1 MAKVIDLGEAQTT
14 ALTRRPAAPV
24 VLAGKDAEYTASEL
38 ATIKQTVAKGA
49 TDVEL
54 AFFLSFSKAA
64 GLNPYLKEIYFI
76 KRNDPESGGK
86 VATIQT
92 GIDGFRKK
100 AHATSSFAG
109 MDEPEWGEIKTIQVS
124 GNYSIEAPEWCRFTV
139 YRIVKGQRV
148 KFSAVARWSE
158 YAPNLQWKTAFMWKK
173 RPFGQLEKCA
183 EALVLRRAFA
193 EAVGGLY
200 VDDELDQAGPP
211 VDVALPDEKLAT
223 PARVIEPPAAEG
235 PFSPLAPQEASGDA
249 RAPAAEPVAE
259 PEIVQEPQ
267 EEAPQDAAEPP
278 AQADAAEGWIED
290 AARVETLPGLKALM
304 GKILTATSGG
314 KSGLSDERIGE
325 VRAAI
330 AKAQARIK
338 QAAG

>member
-1 MAKVIDLGEAQTT
+1 MAKRPAVIDLGEAKTT
-14 ALTRRPAAPV
+14 ALARRPAAPV
-24 VLAGKDAEYTASEL
+24 ILAGEKADYSAEEL
-38 ATIKQTVAKGA
+38 AVIKQTVAKQA

-54 AFFLSFSKAA
+54 SFFLSFAKAA

-100 AHATSSFAG
+100 AHATASFAG
-109 MDEPEWGEIKTIQVS
+109 MDEPEWGPVKQVQAG

-139 YRIVKGQRV
+139 YRIVKGARV
-148 KFSAVARWSE
+148 KFSAVARWAE
-158 YAPNLQWKTAFMWKK
+158 YAPNLSWKTAFMWKK

-200 VDDELDQAGPP
+200 VDEELDQAGPP
-211 VDVALPDEKLAT
+211 VVVDLPDEKLAT
-223 PARVIEPPAAEG
+223 PARVVQPPAV
-235 PFSPLAPQEASGDA
+235 SPQEAAGE
-249 RAPAAEPVAE
+249 AAVVDEETVVEA
-259 PEIVQEPQ
+259 EIVQEPAERPPQ
-267 EEAPQDAAEPP
+267 EAAEPP
-278 AQADAAEGWIED
+278 SQADAAAGWIEESGK
-290 AARVETLPGLKALM
+290 VETLPGLKALM
-304 GKILTATSGG
+304 GKILTATSAGQ
-314 KSGLSDERIGE
+314 SGLSDERIGE
-325 VRAAI
+325 VRSAI

-338 QAAG
+338 KQAAG